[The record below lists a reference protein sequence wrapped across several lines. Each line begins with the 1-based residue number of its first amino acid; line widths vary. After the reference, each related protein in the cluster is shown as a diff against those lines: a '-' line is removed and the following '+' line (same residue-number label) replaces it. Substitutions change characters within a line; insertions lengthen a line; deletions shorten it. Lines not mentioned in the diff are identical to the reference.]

1 MENEKIIDRWKEQ
14 IRKGEKEGWILAE
27 DGFDEER
34 LNKYEAIFCQGNG
47 YLGVRGALEERY
59 TGEVRN
65 LLVAGTF
72 DRFHESEVTERPHF
86 SGMTQKGSSFEGE
99 ALCLFRGAGVDMS
112 LIHIWRRRRSG

>member
-65 LLVAGTF
+65 LLVAGTL
-72 DRFHESEVTERPHF
+72 DPVPQTEVAELPHF
-86 SGMTQKGSSFEGE
+86 THITYNGI
-99 ALCLFRGAGVDMS
+99 CLDG
-112 LIHIWRRRRSG
+112 

>member
-1 MENEKIIDRWKEQ
+1 MHGENSIVLSEHKNVFGKAKQTIMENEKIIDRWKEQ

-27 DGFDEER
+27 DGFDEEC

-65 LLVAGTF
+65 LFVAGTF
-72 DRFHESEVTERPHF
+72 DRFAKAR
-86 SGMTQKGSSFEGE
+86 
-99 ALCLFRGAGVDMS
+99 
-112 LIHIWRRRRSG
+112 

>member
-72 DRFHESEVTERPHF
+72 DRFHESVVTELPNF
-86 SGMTQKGSSFEGE
+86 PDMTYM
-99 ALCLFRGAGVDMS
+99 LS
-112 LIHIWRRRRSG
+112 LIHI